1 MEAVNKQYGV
11 SVYRYGKIIQSFA
24 VINYD
29 HPDDI
34 VRFSNKTLNSFIPKE
49 KLKIL
54 DLVY

>member
-11 SVYRYGKIIQSFA
+11 YVYRYGKTIQSFA

-29 HPDDI
+29 YPDDI
-34 VRFSNKTLNSFIPKE
+34 VRFSNKTLNSFILKQKP
-49 KLKIL
+49 KIL